1 MITNLNFGFVY
12 PLHLQF
18 GRLVFWVKLEALDCC
33 GVVANEMKT
42 EFKNLLVPFFS
53 GISNVGKDQ
62 MSWGSSGTSH
72 RLVLRFYDFQLI
84 LVVPVNFKNPGSSF
98 KIS

>member
-18 GRLVFWVKLEALDCC
+18 GRLVFWIKLGALDFC

-42 EFKNLLVPFFS
+42 ELKDLLVSLLS

-62 MSWGSSGTSH
+62 MS
-72 RLVLRFYDFQLI
+72 
-84 LVVPVNFKNPGSSF
+84 
-98 KIS
+98 